1 MATTIARTC
10 LNITRVLTL
19 PVLLATNNIYI
30 FIYIYI
36 HICVCGVCVLMGD
49 IYLKLALC
57 PFLFFF
63 FLPFLVLTSFN
74 LLIVGVEG

>member
-30 FIYIYI
+30 FIYIYTYMCVW
-36 HICVCGVCVLMGD
+36 CVCANGRYILE
-49 IYLKLALC
+49 ISTLSF
-57 PFLFFF
+57 PF
-63 FLPFLVLTSFN
+63 FLLSSFLGLDLF
-74 LLIVGVEG
+74 